1 MQFKANLFLTLL
13 AGLVLVLLVNLGFWQ
28 LSRAQEKQSLLDL
41 QAERIN
47 LPPVVVTSIDLSDE
61 KLRYLPVKFN
71 GEMDTRQQLLID
83 NQVKQGNV
91 GYFVLTPVKLN
102 NGQAILLNRGWLPLG
117 KSRNDLPDIKVDV
130 GANNYIGRLD
140 KFPSVGIKLEGA
152 DELSAGWP
160 AVTQVITPEKVAE
173 RLGYSVM
180 PYQVLLNA
188 DEPNGYNRQ
197 WVPMKMGPEKHH
209 GYAFQWFSLATAWVV
224 IYFVLT
230 VKFKRKEE

>member
-1 MQFKANLFLTLL
+1 M
-13 AGLVLVLLVNLGFWQ
+13 
-28 LSRAQEKQSLLDL
+28 
-41 QAERIN
+41 
-47 LPPVVVTSIDLSDE
+47 DLSDE

-71 GEMDTRQQLLID
+71 GEMDTGHQLLID
-83 NQVKQGNV
+83 NQVKQGSV

-117 KSRNDLPDIKVDV
+117 NSRDDLPDIKVD
-130 GANNYIGRLD
+130 ADTKSFIGRLD

-160 AVTQVITPEKVAE
+160 AVTQLITPEKVAE

-180 PYQVLLNA
+180 AYQVLLNV

-197 WVPMKMGPEKHH
+197 WVPMKMGPQKHH
-209 GYAFQWFSLATAWVV
+209 GYAFQWFALAVAWVV

-230 VKFKRKEE
+230 VKIKRKEE